1 MKVIALLPS
10 IVLLLSFITSHNILA
25 NSMHMT
31 KTNHSKTSTIK
42 SKLDTFTNSSRFD
55 YDLCKNQSESTNDN
69 GKTIRCPSNMIS
81 MLKEF
86 QAKHQF
92 LVTKKL
98 NQTNLP
104 TTKPPRCGV
113 IDGPLLYSLE
123 GPW

>member
-1 MKVIALLPS
+1 
-10 IVLLLSFITSHNILA
+10 LSFIPSHNILA
-25 NSMHMT
+25 NSVYMMKT
-31 KTNHSKTSTIK
+31 KHSKTSTIK

-55 YDLCKNQSESTNDN
+55 YYICKNQSESTNDN
-69 GKTIRCPSNMIS
+69 GKIIRCPSNMKL

-86 QAKHQF
+86 QAKPQF

-104 TTKPPRCGV
+104 TMKPPRCGV

-123 GPW
+123 SPW

>member
-1 MKVIALLPS
+1 MKVIALLLF
-10 IVLLLSFITSHNILA
+10 IVLLLSFITSRNILA
-25 NSMHMT
+25 NPVHMT
-31 KTNHSKTSTIK
+31 KTKYSKTSTIK

-55 YDLCKNQSESTNDN
+55 YNLCKNQSESTNDN
-69 GKTIRCPSNMIS
+69 GKIIRCPSNMKS

-86 QAKHQF
+86 QAKPQF

-123 GPW
+123 SPW